1 MREAYERMSILV
13 VQETQ
18 CSEEERKENE
28 EENEKYKSEL
38 VDEYSKSDVRYKSK
52 WNKHEQ
58 MRKITMISIN
68 LR

>member
-1 MREAYERMSILV
+1 MRGAYERMSILV

-18 CSEEERKENE
+18 GTDEERRENE
-28 EENEKYKSEL
+28 EENEKYKCEL

-58 MRKITMISIN
+58 MRKITLININ